1 MEGDRERDKRSGGWV
16 GDEWPGGDW
25 EKEGPRPQERPP
37 RVEDRDM
44 KGRGRYQ
51 SGVEIE
57 DHLPHVE
64 DDPLYDTRPGERGSR
79 EHRGPAH
86 GRQTERFTGRRARMG
101 LTWGQKLMIWL
112 GFAVASG
119 VSFGVGLVVG
129 ASGGLDIPALAFLKS
144 EAGNV
149 VDPDSLEALGPA
161 PDAEGMIE
169 FGERGTVPSRVEA
182 PAPQATEPVADKKPD
197 GAPAKPARAAVAAP
211 KVEPEAEAAIPEPQ
225 AGTADAKLAA
235 SADEVKAE
243 AEVPADDPSAEMT
256 FYETATGRRAA
267 PGLTETDEEAP
278 VDTETAEAEPAP
290 VEAPAARVEAGG
302 SAAPTGADLLARRR
316 AEAAD
321 GTSPASESNATP
333 SGAALLAR
341 RQGNVSPA
349 APQGENYTVQVST
362 LSDQSEAQGL
372 ADRLGTKGFSVRV
385 VPLAR
390 PGMVTLY
397 RVRVGQYP
405 SEAAARTD
413 LERLKNEPGTHP
425 YIRME

>member
-1 MEGDRERDKRSGGWV
+1 MERDRERDKRSGGWV
-16 GDEWPGGDW
+16 GDEWPNSDW
-25 EKEGPRPQERPP
+25 ERGEPRPRENQP
-37 RVEDRDM
+37 RMEDSDVR
-44 KGRGRYQ
+44 GRGRYQ
-51 SGVEIE
+51 SGVEME

-79 EHRGPAH
+79 EPRGPSH

-112 GFAVASG
+112 GLAVASG
-119 VSFGVGLVVG
+119 VSFGAGLVVG
-129 ASGGLDIPALAFLKS
+129 ASGGLDIPALPFLKS
-144 EAGNV
+144 DAGDLA
-149 VDPDSLEALGPA
+149 DPDSLEAMGPA

-169 FGERGTVPSRVEA
+169 FGERGTVPARVEV
-182 PAPQATEPVADKKPD
+182 PAPQAAEPVADKKPAA
-197 GAPAKPARAAVAAP
+197 APVKKALVAAVAP
-211 KVEPEAEAAIPEPQ
+211 KAKPEAEAAKPEPA
-225 AGTADAKLAA
+225 AGTADAKPAA
-235 SADEVKAE
+235 SEGQAKAE

-278 VDTETAEAEPAP
+278 AETESAEAEPVE
-290 VEAPAARVEAGG
+290 VEAPAARAEADG
-302 SAAPTGADLLARRR
+302 SAAPVGADLLARRR

-341 RQGNVSPA
+341 RQGSVSPA
-349 APQGENYTVQVST
+349 APQGETYTVQVST
-362 LSDQSEAQGL
+362 LSDQSEAQSL
-372 ADRLGTKGFSVRV
+372 ADRLSTKGYSVRV
-385 VPLAR
+385 VPLSRA
-390 PGMVTLY
+390 GMVTLY

-413 LERLKNEPGTHP
+413 LDRLKNEPGAHP